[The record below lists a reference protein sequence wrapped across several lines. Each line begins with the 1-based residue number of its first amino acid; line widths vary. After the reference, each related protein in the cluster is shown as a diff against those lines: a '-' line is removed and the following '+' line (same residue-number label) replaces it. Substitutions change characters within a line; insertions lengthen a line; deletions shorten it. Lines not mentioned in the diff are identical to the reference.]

1 MNYELKKI
9 FYTPPKILQRIFN
22 NFVWESKVDKILLTF
37 DDGPNP
43 GSTKIILDRLNRHN
57 IKALFFC
64 VGENVNKYPNLVKQI
79 IAEGHTIG
87 NHSYSH
93 KNITF
98 TSKVK
103 IDEQIKLCSDIIREE
118 IEAAPQFFRPPHGR
132 FDFRTNRIVLKHQLK
147 NIMWSLLTYD
157 YKNDLNIVK
166 FAIQNYITKSSII
179 VLHDSE
185 KSKDIIGA
193 SIDFIVEA
201 ADKRG
206 FEFGEISECL
216 K

>member
-1 MNYELKKI
+1 MKI

-22 NFVWESKVDKILLTF
+22 NFVWESKVDKLLLTF

-93 KNITF
+93 GNIIF
-98 TSKVK
+98 TSRAK
-103 IDEQIKLCSDIIREE
+103 IDEQIKLCSEIIRKETE
-118 IEAAPQFFRPPHGR
+118 VVPQFFRPPHGK
-132 FDFRTNRIVLKHQLK
+132 FDFRTSGFMQKHQLK

-166 FAIQNYITKSSII
+166 FAVQNYLTKNSII

-185 KSKDIIGA
+185 KSKDIIEA

-201 ADKRG
+201 ADKRC
-206 FEFGEISECL
+206 FEFGETSECL

>member
-1 MNYELKKI
+1 MKI
-9 FYTPPKILQRIFN
+9 FYTPPKILQKMFP

-43 GSTKIILDRLNRHN
+43 ETTEIILEQLSKYN
-57 IKALFFC
+57 IKVLFFC
-64 VGENVNKYPNLVKQI
+64 VGENIKKHPHLIKKI
-79 IAEGHTIG
+79 IAEGHIVG

-98 TSKVK
+98 KGRAK
-103 IDEQIKLCSDIIREE
+103 IDDEIQLCSDATQKV
-118 IEAAPQFFRPPHGR
+118 IEVRPEYFRPPHGR
-132 FDFRTNRIVLKHQLK
+132 FNLRTNSFMKKHKLT
-147 NIMWSLLTYD
+147 NVMWSLLTYD

-166 FAIQNYITKSSII
+166 FAVQNYLTKNSII
-179 VLHDSE
+179 VLHDSN
-185 KSKDIIGA
+185 KSKDIICA
-193 SIDFIVEA
+193 SIDFIVEE

-206 FEFGEISECL
+206 FEFGETSECL

>member
-1 MNYELKKI
+1 MKI
-9 FYTPPKILQRIFN
+9 LYTPPKILQRMFN
-22 NFVWESKVDKILLTF
+22 NFVWESKVDKVLLTF

-43 GSTKIILDRLNRHN
+43 GSTEIILDRLNRHN

-64 VGENVNKYPNLVKQI
+64 VGENVKKYPHLTRQI
-79 IAEGHTIG
+79 VAEGHTIG
-87 NHSYSH
+87 NHSYTH
-93 KNITF
+93 QNITF
-98 TSKVK
+98 VKSSK
-103 IDEQIKLCSDIIREE
+103 IDRQIKLCSDVTEE
-118 IEAAPQFFRPPHGR
+118 IIGFKPYYFRPPHGR
-132 FDFRTNRIVLKHQLK
+132 FDFRTNRTVLKHQLK

-166 FAIQNYITKSSII
+166 FAVQNYLTKNSII

-185 KSKDIIGA
+185 KSKDIIEA

-206 FEFGEISECL
+206 FEFGETSECL